1 MEDHGPP
8 HGKRRKIQGKL
19 PKDCAAMLS
28 ELAYDWTIRR
38 YLAVTR
44 WSKLTVSL
52 IRQDVQEHMEHLVI
66 LHKRSS
72 LQRLRAVGHVF
83 RALRVAIYSADIGL
97 EDHLL

>member
-1 MEDHGPP
+1 MEAHDPP
-8 HGKRRKIQGKL
+8 DGKRRKIHGKI

-52 IRQDVQEHMEHLVI
+52 MRQLLI

-83 RALRVAIYSADIGL
+83 GVLRDAIYTADKGL
-97 EDHLL
+97 EAHLL